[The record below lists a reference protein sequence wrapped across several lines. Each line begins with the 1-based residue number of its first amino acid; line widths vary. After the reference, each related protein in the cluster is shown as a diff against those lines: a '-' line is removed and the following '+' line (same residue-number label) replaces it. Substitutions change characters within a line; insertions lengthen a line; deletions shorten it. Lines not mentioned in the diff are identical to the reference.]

1 MICPCIGFV
10 LPMTILYHNVMYM
23 SRIWGLCVGDGCRVG
38 LGRVRRGK
46 VGSVMEFMLLSDEKK
61 GKRNRRCNNMK
72 VNVYAG

>member
-1 MICPCIGFV
+1 MLCICQGFRRGV
-10 LPMTILYHNVMYM
+10 WAECEAG
-23 SRIWGLCVGDGCRVG
+23 SG
-38 LGRVRRGK
+38 RGK